1 MHKHLLILVAVLLL
15 APMAT
20 GGEAPVEEGS
30 GPGHAGCPA
39 NRAAELGHDPFHQF
53 HKILAPVWHEAWPD
67 KDYESLLL
75 AGSRFAE
82 AFVAIAKM
90 EPTFK
95 SLKRQQDF
103 MKYRDEFAKY
113 VKAYSAAA
121 ERGEK
126 DKVYELMPGLHD
138 AFEMTASTLLPVSYP
153 EIEALA
159 VTLDLIVGTHMPKDN
174 LEGIVGSTETLLNRF
189 SVLADTASVP
199 VELKDHQAEIMRAV
213 AVMKKLAM
221 QMKEC
226 CDKKDM
232 ETYKSHA
239 AILDEVVKKFYEK
252 YI

>member
-1 MHKHLLILVAVLLL
+1 MHKYLLILAAVLLL
-15 APMAT
+15 VPVAT
-20 GGEAPVEEGS
+20 GGEAPVEEGP

-39 NRAAELGHDPFHQF
+39 HRAAELGHDPFHEF
-53 HKILAPVWHEAWPD
+53 HKILAPVWHQAWPD
-67 KDYESLLL
+67 KDYDALLM
-75 AGSRFAE
+75 AGPRFTE
-82 AFVAIAKM
+82 AFVTIAKM

-95 SLKRQQDF
+95 SQKRQQDF

-113 VKAYSAAA
+113 VKAYSVAA

-138 AFEMTASTLLPVSYP
+138 AFEMTATTLLPVSYP

-159 VTLDLIVGTHMPKDN
+159 VTLDLIVGTHLPKDN
-174 LEGIVGSTETLLNRF
+174 LEGIIGSTETLLSRF
-189 SVLADTASVP
+189 STLTDTASVP
-199 VELKDHQAEIMRAV
+199 VELKDHLAEIMQAV

-221 QMKEC
+221 QMQEC

-232 ETYKSHA
+232 AAYKDHA
-239 AILDEVVKKFYEK
+239 AKLDAVVKEFYEK